1 MTSMRELPEDDEF
14 SGVGFSQVD
23 EDGNVLEVKTST
35 YALLSFWKGI
45 GNQDTI
51 DISEDSNNAE
61 LYLELD
67 LDLHDEEIDSS
78 CPVWVNVHEPSS
90 LIRLCAYPAALS
102 NLSEDQ
108 IQRLYPLVAKVNG
121 RLNYGSLEVFFGE
134 DDLAYVR
141 YKSTVSTDGVKVG
154 KVQMVDVLFAN
165 SRDAIEAAL
174 NELIELLH
182 G

>member
-14 SGVGFSQVD
+14 AGVGFSQVD

-35 YALLSFWKGI
+35 YALMSFWKGI
-45 GNQDTI
+45 GNADTI
-51 DISEDSNNAE
+51 DISEDSNQAE

-67 LDLHDEEIDSS
+67 LDLDDDEIDTS

-90 LIRLCAYPAALS
+90 LIRFCAYPAALS
-102 NLSEDQ
+102 NLSDDQ

-121 RLNYGSLEVFFGE
+121 MLNFGSLEVFFGE
-134 DDLAYVR
+134 DETAYVR
-141 YKSTVSTDGVKVG
+141 YKATISTDGVRVG

-165 SRDAIEAAL
+165 SRDAIEGGL
-174 NELIELLH
+174 NQLITFLH